1 MELTTDL
8 VLREQTFSGRT
19 YQLSQTKI
27 EGFVD
32 ELEALKQR
40 YTKSY
45 PQSSMNIQFI
55 ASTMGL
61 PGRSSSVRNSLIF
74 GPK

>member
-1 MELTTDL
+1 MKLTTDL
-8 VLREQTFSGRT
+8 VLWEQKFSGRT

-27 EGFVD
+27 EGYVD
-32 ELEALKQR
+32 KLEALKQTI
-40 YTKSY
+40 YKIY
-45 PQSSMNIQFI
+45 PQSNTNIQFI

-61 PGRSSSVRNSLIF
+61 PGRSSSVRNSPIF